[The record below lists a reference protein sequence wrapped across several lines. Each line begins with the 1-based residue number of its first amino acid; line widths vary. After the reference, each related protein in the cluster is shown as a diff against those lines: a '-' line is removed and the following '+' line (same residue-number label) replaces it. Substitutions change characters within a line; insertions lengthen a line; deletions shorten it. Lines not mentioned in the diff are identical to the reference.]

1 MAARLRFVQQEL
13 AEIKAEDPN
22 TNVTEHYLRQ
32 LVKSGA
38 VPTVTVGRNRK
49 LLNYDNLIEFLE
61 NPQPIERAVN
71 GIRRIG

>member
-1 MAARLRFVQQEL
+1 MAARMRFVQQAL
-13 AEIKAEDPN
+13 AELKAEDPN

-49 LLNYDNLIEFLE
+49 LLNYDKLLEYLE
-61 NPQPIERAVN
+61 NPQPVPEMVN

>member
-1 MAARLRFVQQEL
+1 MAARMRFVQQALDEL
-13 AEIKAEDPN
+13 KKEDPN

-49 LLNYDNLIEFLE
+49 LLNYDKLLEYLE
-61 NPQPIERAVN
+61 NPQKMERAIN

>member
-1 MAARLRFVQQEL
+1 MAARMRFVQQAL
-13 AEIKAEDPN
+13 AELKAEDPN

-49 LLNYDNLIEFLE
+49 LLNYDKLLEFLE
-61 NPQPIERAVN
+61 NPKPVVQTVN
-71 GIRRIG
+71 GIRRIS